1 MREDRQDRFVEMTEA
16 PIAPLIIRLAIPCII
31 SMLVSSFYNMAD
43 TFFVGMLDN
52 NSATGA
58 VGVVFSVMALIQAV
72 GFFFGQGS
80 GTFISRSL
88 GQQDQDSA
96 SKMVATGFTFS
107 LLFGAALC
115 CLGLLFLDPLT
126 RILGSTET
134 IFPYAREYL
143 KIILLGA
150 PWMSAS
156 LVLNNQLRY
165 QGNATYAMFGITFG
179 SVLNIVLDPIL
190 IFTFDM
196 GVSGA
201 AAATVISQFV
211 SFCLLLI
218 GSSQKGNLPVQLRLT
233 QFSAAY
239 LKNVFVGGFPA
250 FAKQSL
256 ASLATILLNSAAR
269 EYGDVAIAAM
279 SVTQRIMMFG
289 ASAMLGF
296 GQGFQP
302 FCGFNFGAK
311 KYRRVIEGFLFSVK
325 TSACFLTVVGIVGII
340 FAPQLISLFR
350 DDPAVIACG
359 ALALR
364 LQCATL
370 FTHSSIVLNNML
382 HQAIGDTLPATFL
395 SISRQGL
402 FLGIMLLMLPPVM
415 GLLGIQSAQSLADLC
430 SFICALLVQ
439 RHTLKRLRTL
449 SS

>member
-1 MREDRQDRFVEMTEA
+1 MKSEKHDRFVEMTEA

-43 TFFVGMLDN
+43 TFFVGMLNN
-52 NSATGA
+52 NSTTGA

-88 GQQDQDSA
+88 GRQDSEAA
-96 SKMVATGFTFS
+96 SKMVATGFTLS
-107 LLFGAALC
+107 LLFGAVFC

-196 GVSGA
+196 GISGA

-211 SFCLLLI
+211 SFCLLLA
-218 GSSQKGNLPVQLRLT
+218 GSFRKGSLPVQLRLA

-239 LKNVFVGGFPA
+239 LKDIFKGGFPA
-250 FAKQSL
+250 FARQSL
-256 ASLATILLNSAAR
+256 GSFATILLNSAAR

-311 KYRRVIEGFLFSVK
+311 KYQRVIQGFLFSVK
-325 TSACFLTVVGIVGII
+325 TSACFLSVVGIAGII
-340 FAPQLISLFR
+340 FAPQLIAIFR
-350 DDPAVIACG
+350 DDPEVIACG

-364 LQCATL
+364 LQCVTL
-370 FTHSSIVLNNML
+370 FTHSTIVLNNML
-382 HQAIGDTLPATFL
+382 HQAIGDTVPATFL
-395 SISRQGL
+395 SVSRQGL
-402 FLGIMLLMLPPVM
+402 FLGIMLLILPPLI
-415 GLLGIQSAQSLADLC
+415 GLLGIQMAQLLADLS
-430 SFICALLVQ
+430 SFLCAVLIQ
-439 RHTLKRLRTL
+439 RHTLQRLRTL
-449 SS
+449 PG

>member
-1 MREDRQDRFVEMTEA
+1 M
-16 PIAPLIIRLAIPCII
+16 
-31 SMLVSSFYNMAD
+31 
-43 TFFVGMLDN
+43 
-52 NSATGA
+52 
-58 VGVVFSVMALIQAV
+58 
-72 GFFFGQGS
+72 
-80 GTFISRSL
+80 
-88 GQQDQDSA
+88 
-96 SKMVATGFTFS
+96 
-107 LLFGAALC
+107 
-115 CLGLLFLDPLT
+115 
-126 RILGSTET
+126 
-134 IFPYAREYL
+134 
-143 KIILLGA
+143 
-150 PWMSAS
+150 
-156 LVLNNQLRY
+156 
-165 QGNATYAMFGITFG
+165 
-179 SVLNIVLDPIL
+179 
-190 IFTFDM
+190 
-196 GVSGA
+196 
-201 AAATVISQFV
+201 
-211 SFCLLLI
+211 
-218 GSSQKGNLPVQLRLT
+218 
-233 QFSAAY
+233 
-239 LKNVFVGGFPA
+239 
-250 FAKQSL
+250 
-256 ASLATILLNSAAR
+256 ATILLNSAAR